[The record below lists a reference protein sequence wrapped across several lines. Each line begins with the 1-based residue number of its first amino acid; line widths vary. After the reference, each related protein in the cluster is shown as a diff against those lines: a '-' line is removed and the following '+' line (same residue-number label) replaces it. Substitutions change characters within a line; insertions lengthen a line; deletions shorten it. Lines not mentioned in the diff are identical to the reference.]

1 MMWTS
6 KDGPKFT
13 LDLMTKMFSKE
24 QLAGQICFSSKAR
37 PSLRTLLP
45 RDKVKPVAILT
56 VF

>member
-6 KDGPKFT
+6 KDGPKFA
-13 LDLMTKMFSKE
+13 LDLMTKMFTKE
-24 QLAGQICFSSKAR
+24 QLAGHICFSSKTR

-56 VF
+56 F